1 VKFLGHFPTRVLQ
14 CQRVNLKRTSWK
26 GCISWEKPQIGTY
39 QGYKVRTTE
48 KSLSFTN
55 QSPRKQKASHDKET
69 KKEKERISSKRT
81 QDEVLDELKKAEER
95 SPIANSPFGNEIAIS
110 NNPTV
115 SVPVSPHTEEHEYQR
130 DNDDYSN
137 LVEL

>member
-1 VKFLGHFPTRVLQ
+1 MLVREILGAFSDKGFAMPKSKFKKDQLERLYQ
-14 CQRVNLKRTSWK
+14 LR
-26 GCISWEKPQIGTY
+26 EKPQIGTY

-115 SVPVSPHTEEHEYQR
+115 SVPVSPHTEEHEYQTR
-130 DNDDYSN
+130 
-137 LVEL
+137 